1 MIYVNEKDLVV
12 PGELLAEDDYYS
24 GRGTF
29 EDDGKICSKLLGLV
43 SLRNKKIS
51 VIPLKSK
58 YLPKKG
64 DVVIGKIDDVRFS
77 MWGVDI
83 NSPYSGIL
91 PASEVFGRD
100 KKELSRVFDIGDVLF
115 LRIVDVDEVKKVKL
129 GLKGR
134 GMGKFRGGV
143 IVDIAPTK
151 VPRLIGKK
159 GSMINMIKDKTG
171 CKIVVGQNGLVW
183 VKGNEDMEQIV
194 KNIIKLIEKEAH
206 TSGLTD
212 RIKNKLCLLIDGELP
227 EEETEVLEEKEEIVE
242 DSFEDGLKKP
252 EIQDFRD
259 EVEKEIAEELAL
271 EDSED
276 EELDYDDSEDEFDDD
291 SDEFD
296 DDEYGEEDEDF
307 ADDDSDEFDDEDEEF
322 DDDSDEFGDEDL
334 DDEELDYD
342 DSEDDSE
349 DELDDEE
356 FVGIEELEESVESE
370 EFMEDAEETSDFI
383 EEEIIEL
390 DEEDS
395 EEDSEVFNEADDE
408 EEFDVIDD
416 VEQESEVIEDEAEV
430 IDDVEDE
437 SEVIE
442 DESEVIDDVEEEAS
456 EDISDDELE
465 EVINE
470 AISEDEASE
479 EVINEAISEDEASEE
494 ESQEESESEDKEE
507 DEEKKEEKSKK
518 PKFLDTFEY
527 INEQKKKNKSSFDL
541 SRADNSNSPTLNIS
555 QRRGI

>member
-91 PASEVFGRD
+91 PASEVFGRE

-134 GMGKFRGGV
+134 GMGKFKGGV

-194 KNIIKLIEKEAH
+194 KNIIKLIEREAH

-227 EEETEVLEEKEEIVE
+227 PEEEVAEEEQIEEDFE
-242 DSFEDGLKKP
+242 EEAFEDGLKKP
-252 EIQDFRD
+252 ELQDFRD
-259 EVEKEIAEELAL
+259 EVEKELAEEGFDID
-271 EDSED
+271 ESE
-276 EELDYDDSEDEFDDD
+276 
-291 SDEFD
+291 
-296 DDEYGEEDEDF
+296 
-307 ADDDSDEFDDEDEEF
+307 
-322 DDDSDEFGDEDL
+322 DEDL
-334 DDEELDYD
+334 DDSEEDDLEDFNDESEDYD
-342 DSEDDSE
+342 EIEEEFEDLDEESEDAEDEDEVFEDLDEESE
-349 DELDDEE
+349 DEIEE
-356 FVGIEELEESVESE
+356 FDEDVSDEELE
-370 EFMEDAEETSDFI
+370 
-383 EEEIIEL
+383 
-390 DEEDS
+390 
-395 EEDSEVFNEADDE
+395 
-408 EEFDVIDD
+408 DVI
-416 VEQESEVIEDEAEV
+416 SEVISEDEVPEEEV
-430 IDDVEDE
+430 EEENAEDE
-437 SEVIE
+437 SEVA
-442 DESEVIDDVEEEAS
+442 DEAAEENAE
-456 EDISDDELE
+456 ESDDET
-465 EVINE
+465 
-470 AISEDEASE
+470 
-479 EVINEAISEDEASEE
+479 
-494 ESQEESESEDKEE
+494 
-507 DEEKKEEKSKK
+507 DEEREEKSKK
-518 PKFLDTFEY
+518 PNFMDTYEY
-527 INEQKKKNKSSFDL
+527 INEQKKNNKSSFDL

>member
-12 PGELLAEDDYYS
+12 PGELLAEDDYYP

-91 PASEVFGRD
+91 PASEVFGRE

-134 GMGKFRGGV
+134 GMGKFKGGV

-194 KNIIKLIEKEAH
+194 KNIIKLIEREAH

-227 EEETEVLEEKEEIVE
+227 PEEEEVEEVEQEEE
-242 DSFEDGLKKP
+242 EEGDAFEEGLKKP
-252 EIQDFRD
+252 ELQDFRD
-259 EVEKEIAEELAL
+259 EVEKELAEEGFIDEDSEEELDDDEDFEDDEFEEDL
-271 EDSED
+271 EDFNDETEDYEDIDEEDLDDEDSED
-276 EELDYDDSEDEFDDD
+276 EDEEEDEESEDDIEDFEDDISDEELEDVISEAISEEDVEDEETVEESEDEEDVEEDVEEDSEDDEDLED
-291 SDEFD
+291 SEEESVEESEDEED
-296 DDEYGEEDEDF
+296 IEEDSEESPEEEDEE
-307 ADDDSDEFDDEDEEF
+307 AVEESEDEE
-322 DDDSDEFGDEDL
+322 DVEEDV
-334 DDEELDYD
+334 EE
-342 DSEDDSE
+342 DSEDDSK
-349 DELDDEE
+349 D
-356 FVGIEELEESVESE
+356 
-370 EFMEDAEETSDFI
+370 
-383 EEEIIEL
+383 
-390 DEEDS
+390 
-395 EEDSEVFNEADDE
+395 
-408 EEFDVIDD
+408 
-416 VEQESEVIEDEAEV
+416 
-430 IDDVEDE
+430 
-437 SEVIE
+437 
-442 DESEVIDDVEEEAS
+442 
-456 EDISDDELE
+456 
-465 EVINE
+465 
-470 AISEDEASE
+470 
-479 EVINEAISEDEASEE
+479 
-494 ESQEESESEDKEE
+494 
-507 DEEKKEEKSKK
+507 EKSKK
-518 PKFLDTFEY
+518 PNFMDTYEY
-527 INEQKKKNKSSFDL
+527 INEQKKNNKSSFDL
-541 SRADNSNSPTLNIS
+541 SRADNSKSPTLNIS
-555 QRRGI
+555 QGRGI

>member
-91 PASEVFGRD
+91 PASEVFGRE

-134 GMGKFRGGV
+134 GMGKFKGGV

-227 EEETEVLEEKEEIVE
+227 PEEEVAEEEEQVE
-242 DSFEDGLKKP
+242 DDFEEDAFEDGLKKP
-252 EIQDFRD
+252 ELQDFRE
-259 EVEKEIAEELAL
+259 EVEKELAEEGFL
-271 EDSED
+271 EDEADDFEDIDDEDSDDEMFDDSEDEDTEDEDIEEFNDDSED
-276 EELDYDDSEDEFDDD
+276 EEGF
-291 SDEFD
+291 
-296 DDEYGEEDEDF
+296 EDF
-307 ADDDSDEFDDEDEEF
+307 
-322 DDDSDEFGDEDL
+322 
-334 DDEELDYD
+334 
-342 DSEDDSE
+342 
-349 DELDDEE
+349 
-356 FVGIEELEESVESE
+356 
-370 EFMEDAEETSDFI
+370 
-383 EEEIIEL
+383 
-390 DEEDS
+390 
-395 EEDSEVFNEADDE
+395 
-408 EEFDVIDD
+408 
-416 VEQESEVIEDEAEV
+416 
-430 IDDVEDE
+430 
-437 SEVIE
+437 
-442 DESEVIDDVEEEAS
+442 
-456 EDISDDELE
+456 DDELE
-465 EVINE
+465 
-470 AISEDEASE
+470 DEE
-479 EVINEAISEDEASEE
+479 SEE
-494 ESQEESESEDKEE
+494 EDDEEAEDDKE
-507 DEEKKEEKSKK
+507 DKSKK

-527 INEQKKKNKSSFDL
+527 INEQKKKNKSSYDF
-541 SRADNSNSPTLNIS
+541 SRADNSKSPTLNIS
-555 QRRGI
+555 QGRGI

>member
-1 MIYVNEKDLVV
+1 MGSICMIYVNEKDLVV
-12 PGELLAEDDYYS
+12 PGELLAEDDYYP

-91 PASEVFGRD
+91 PASEVFGRE

-134 GMGKFRGGV
+134 GMGKFKGGV

-194 KNIIKLIEKEAH
+194 KNVIKLIEREAH

-227 EEETEVLEEKEEIVE
+227 TQEEEVEEVEEEQEEFEE
-242 DSFEDGLKKP
+242 DAFEEGLKKP
-252 EIQDFRD
+252 ELQDFRD
-259 EVEKEIAEELAL
+259 EVEKELAEEGFLDEDSEEDL
-271 EDSED
+271 DDEDSEEDDFEDDVEDFNDETEDYEDIDEEDLDDEDSED
-276 EELDYDDSEDEFDDD
+276 EDDEDLETSEEEIEDFEDDISDEELEDVISDAISEDE
-291 SDEFD
+291 DEIVD
-296 DDEYGEEDEDF
+296 
-307 ADDDSDEFDDEDEEF
+307 
-322 DDDSDEFGDEDL
+322 
-334 DDEELDYD
+334 
-342 DSEDDSE
+342 
-349 DELDDEE
+349 
-356 FVGIEELEESVESE
+356 ESE
-370 EFMEDAEETSDFI
+370 
-383 EEEIIEL
+383 

-395 EEDSEVFNEADDE
+395 EEESEDDDLDDSDEETVEDSDDE
-408 EEFDVIDD
+408 E
-416 VEQESEVIEDEAEV
+416 
-430 IDDVEDE
+430 
-437 SEVIE
+437 
-442 DESEVIDDVEEEAS
+442 DVEEDAEDSEEAP
-456 EDISDDELE
+456 EEEAEE
-465 EVINE
+465 EV
-470 AISEDEASE
+470 E
-479 EVINEAISEDEASEE
+479 EETSEE
-494 ESQEESESEDKEE
+494 ESED
-507 DEEKKEEKSKK
+507 DEKEEKSKK
-518 PKFLDTFEY
+518 PNFMDTYEF
-527 INEQKKKNKSSFDL
+527 INEQKKNNKSSFDL
-541 SRADNSNSPTLNIS
+541 SRADNSKSPTLNIS
-555 QRRGI
+555 QGRGI

>member
-12 PGELLAEDDYYS
+12 PGELLAEDDYYP

-91 PASEVFGRD
+91 PASEVFGRE

-134 GMGKFRGGV
+134 GMGKFKGGV

-194 KNIIKLIEKEAH
+194 KNIIKLIEREAH

-227 EEETEVLEEKEEIVE
+227 PEEEEVEEVEQEEEEEE
-242 DSFEDGLKKP
+242 DAFEEGLKKP
-252 EIQDFRD
+252 ELQDFRD
-259 EVEKEIAEELAL
+259 EVEKELAEEGFIDEDSEEELDDDEDFEDDEFEEDL
-271 EDSED
+271 EDFNDETEDYEDIDEEDLDDEDSED
-276 EELDYDDSEDEFDDD
+276 E
-291 SDEFD
+291 
-296 DDEYGEEDEDF
+296 
-307 ADDDSDEFDDEDEEF
+307 DEDEESE
-322 DDDSDEFGDEDL
+322 DDIEDFEDDISDEELEDVISEAISEEDVEDEETVEESEDEEDVEEDVEEDSEDDEDL
-334 DDEELDYD
+334 EDSEEESVEESEDEEDIEED
-342 DSEDDSE
+342 SEESPEEEDEEAVEESEDEEDAEEDVEEDSEDDSK
-349 DELDDEE
+349 D
-356 FVGIEELEESVESE
+356 
-370 EFMEDAEETSDFI
+370 
-383 EEEIIEL
+383 
-390 DEEDS
+390 
-395 EEDSEVFNEADDE
+395 
-408 EEFDVIDD
+408 
-416 VEQESEVIEDEAEV
+416 
-430 IDDVEDE
+430 
-437 SEVIE
+437 
-442 DESEVIDDVEEEAS
+442 
-456 EDISDDELE
+456 
-465 EVINE
+465 
-470 AISEDEASE
+470 
-479 EVINEAISEDEASEE
+479 
-494 ESQEESESEDKEE
+494 
-507 DEEKKEEKSKK
+507 EKSKK
-518 PKFLDTFEY
+518 PNFMDTYEY
-527 INEQKKKNKSSFDL
+527 INEQKKNNKSSFDL
-541 SRADNSNSPTLNIS
+541 SRADNSKSPTLNIS
-555 QRRGI
+555 QGRGI